1 LSVGACEID
10 QMVLAVVRERKVS
23 HEAKD
28 VRVCVCVCV
37 CFALSVTVYVRAVL
51 NGRAVTGIPDVTG

>member
-28 VRVCVCVCV
+28 VRVCVCV
-37 CFALSVTVYVRAVL
+37 FALSVTVYVRAVL